1 MFTCSFVT
9 HLTTGGVKQLYI
21 VRHGET
27 QFNRE
32 KKVQGRGVD
41 APLNKT
47 GLQQAK
53 AFFERYHQENF
64 DKVYVSSLVRTFQ
77 SVEGFIQ
84 SGIPHEKLE
93 GLDEISWGN
102 KEGLPFE
109 PEMHSH
115 YTSTLASWQAG
126 ELDNRIE
133 GGESP
138 NEVMERQRKA
148 MDYILGKENESKVL
162 ICMHGRAIRI
172 LVCWMLGYPLHLM
185 ENFGHSNLGL
195 YTFNYSDGRMAMT
208 AANEVSHLEGVEL
221 L

>member
-1 MFTCSFVT
+1 
-9 HLTTGGVKQLYI
+9 VKQLYI

-32 KKVQGRGVD
+32 KKVQGRGVN
-41 APLNKT
+41 APLNQT
-47 GLQQAK
+47 GQDQAR
-53 AFFERYHQENF
+53 AFFSHYQHIPFN
-64 DKVYVSSLVRTFQ
+64 KVYVSTLVRTYQ
-77 SVEGFIQ
+77 SVESFID
-84 SGIPHEKLE
+84 SGIPYEKLA

-109 PEMHSH
+109 PETHSH
-115 YTSTLASWQAG
+115 YLATIEAWKKG
-126 ELDNRIE
+126 ELDSRIE

-138 NEVMERQRKA
+138 QEVMERQKLA
-148 MDYILGKENESKVL
+148 MEHILGQPNEEKVL

-195 YTFNYSDGRMAMT
+195 YVFNYVDNQLSMT
-208 AANEVSHLEGVEL
+208 VANDVSHLEGISL